1 MTGRSGR
8 GIVRAAAL
16 CAAFIAALWLGYTDP
31 SLGQAS
37 VPISAFFG
45 QWAGSGVSQTE
56 ESIVFQYTQ
65 RDLNVTI
72 RAAGNGS
79 AVNWTTVQRQKGD
92 PNDPTPERKDTGAV
106 FLPTGRPNLWRA
118 EGALEPLSGNAYS
131 WASLRGQTLTINSMT
146 ITQDGG
152 YEMQIY
158 NRTLSGL
165 GMTLEFIRLENGAV
179 RRTVRGQLIKQA
191 N

>member
-8 GIVRAAAL
+8 GIVRPAAL
-16 CAAFIAALWLGYTDP
+16 FAAFIAALWIGDTGP
-31 SLGQAS
+31 SFGQAS

-72 RAAGNGS
+72 RAAGSGF

-92 PNDPTPERKDTGAV
+92 PNNPTPERKDTGAV
-106 FLPTGRPNLWRA
+106 FLPTERPNLWRA
-118 EGALEPLSGNAYS
+118 DGSLDPLAGNVYS

-146 ITQDGG
+146 VTEDGG

-158 NRTLSGL
+158 NRTLSGV
-165 GMTLEFIRLENGAV
+165 GMALEFIRLENGAV
-179 RRTVRGQLIKQA
+179 KRTVRGQLIKQA